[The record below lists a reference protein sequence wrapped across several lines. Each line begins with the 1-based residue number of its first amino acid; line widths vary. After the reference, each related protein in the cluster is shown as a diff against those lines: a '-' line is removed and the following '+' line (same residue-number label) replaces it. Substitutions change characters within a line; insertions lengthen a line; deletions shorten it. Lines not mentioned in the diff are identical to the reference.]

1 MAITFFKTIAETKEL
16 HAIGTLRSRYYKT
29 NYKAVKEAIL
39 EYASAN
45 KLTTK
50 HVDDE
55 HKEIYLQ
62 GTRYHI
68 MVSVVQ
74 INPIET
80 SVDFKVQHYGLIG
93 MNRPIQRI
101 DSFYQFL
108 DTKLPFKG
116 VGLHP

>member
-1 MAITFFKTIAETKEL
+1 MAITFFKTTAETKEL
-16 HAIGTLRSRYYKT
+16 HAVGALRSRYYKT
-29 NYKAVKEAIL
+29 NYKTAKEAIL
-39 EYASAN
+39 EYAQSQ
-45 KLTTK
+45 KLETK
-50 HVDDE
+50 HIDDE

-80 SVDFKVQHYGLIG
+80 SIDFKVQHYGLIG
-93 MNRPIQRI
+93 MNRPMQRI
-101 DSFYQFL
+101 EAFYKFL